1 MISRKAKAGRT
12 IIIGIVRIHYN
23 KRREELLMK
32 DAARVLFKGAFV
44 MCLVLGLLFTAVGKP
59 AQAAEPIRIGTIFSI
74 SGWAGFAMIEDIN
87 AKGGVNGRP
96 LEFYF
101 EDDKSVPTNAVI
113 AATKLIKDKKVVVM
127 VGTSTS
133 DSALAIV
140 PTCEKEQVPF
150 INSGPAYIPFK
161 KWIFSCGP
169 GDVLGA
175 THVIDYAI
183 KDLGAKRIAF
193 MRSTDAYGTLASKVI
208 KGELPKHPGVSMV
221 AEEIFEVTDTNMVPQ
236 LTKVKAANPDLI
248 ILFTTGGAGAVVAK
262 NYKQLGMT
270 TQVLGGTSLTMPD
283 FVKIAGPIAD
293 ESNWI
298 FLSQPMMVA
307 EKMSSNDPYRTNVYD
322 PVKKMMQ
329 AKYGPTKEINLFHG
343 SSYDAIA
350 GVVQAMKIA
359 GKIDSAS
366 IRDALEKVK
375 IEGFLGP
382 FAPSATNHQAAPVDP
397 MRPMVFKNGEWLPY
411 QAKK

>member
-1 MISRKAKAGRT
+1 
-12 IIIGIVRIHYN
+12 
-23 KRREELLMK
+23 MK
-32 DAARVLFKGAFV
+32 DAVRVLLKSTILLCMV
-44 MCLVLGLLFTAVGKP
+44 VGLLLSAVDKP
-59 AQAAEPIRIGTIFSI
+59 ARAAEPIRIGTIFSI
-74 SGWAGFAMIEDIN
+74 SGWAGFIGTPQKEFFIAMIDDIN

-208 KGELPKHPGVSMV
+208 KGELPKYPGVSIV

-236 LTKVKAANPDLI
+236 LTKVKATNPDLI

-270 TQVLGGTSLTMPD
+270 TQVLAGTSLTMPD

-307 EKMSSNDPYRTNVYD
+307 EKMSPNDPYRTNVYD

-359 GKIDSAS
+359 GTTIDRAS
-366 IRDALEKVK
+366 IRDALEKVR

-411 QAKK
+411 KAKK